1 MPLFPLLKHVRIEQ
15 YGLYPGFSRDGR
27 FEVTFGPGVTL
38 ILGANGLGK
47 TTLMTLLYRMLAGA
61 QELALPEGEVGNAR
75 LEAYDLSVAQRKQ
88 FANRVNDGAEN
99 AMCALTFDLG
109 ASTFTIR
116 RKLANLALEGWQL
129 GGVDQPLD
137 EQTLR
142 DAVTNAAGLGTFS
155 DWLLVLR
162 TLVFFFEDRRAL
174 VWDSG
179 AQRQLLRCL
188 LLTPAQAADWTR
200 QERSI
205 LSLDSR
211 LRNLQNAFRKEE
223 KIQRKQ
229 ATQVEDEPG
238 VRDALEVAELR
249 RQRLI
254 DERDVLT
261 ERIRVAERSRQ
272 EARLS
277 ALRAQDDYDRAL
289 RELERARLLAIESRM
304 PSADQSVRFIYAR
317 LMSDEQCL
325 VCTATDVADARAR
338 LAEAVAQRHC
348 VVCSSA
354 LAPAEVA
361 DVVELNEERLQ
372 ELQRRVER
380 SATKLEVAVADRDQT
395 HAAYMRDS
403 EQLAQR
409 ATEIEDAHQ
418 QVENLIN
425 QLPLDQSRRKELEK
439 RFQALNSM
447 VTELRAQL
455 ETERSAF
462 NASLDAFR
470 ATIYQS
476 AARIKEHFE
485 MVSRDFLYEESRLS
499 WTPDRRLVG
508 QTGGETYA
516 EYPAFSVELGGSD
529 FVGVQRRANPAYVSE
544 SQREFIDLAFRMALI
559 EVTSPD
565 HAGTICIDAPESSL
579 DAIFVDRA
587 ATVLARFADGK
598 SPNRL
603 IVTSNLGAGPLVPE
617 LLRKAAPP
625 GERTRTLTNL
635 FKAGQPTRAMVEGAT
650 EYERYLNDLMAE
662 LDAQ

>member
-1 MPLFPLLKHVRIEQ
+1 MALFPLLKHVRIEQ
-15 YGLYPGFSRDGR
+15 YGLYPGLARDGK
-27 FEVTFGPGVTL
+27 FEISFRPGLTL

-47 TTLMTLLYRMLAGA
+47 TTLMLLLYRMLAGI
-61 QELALPEGEVGNAR
+61 QDLGLPEGDVGNAS
-75 LEAYDLSVAQRKQ
+75 LGAYDLNAAQRRQ

-99 AMCALTFDLG
+99 TICSLTFDLG
-109 ASTFTIR
+109 TATFTVR
-116 RKLANLALEGWQL
+116 RKLANLALDGWQL
-129 GGVDQPLD
+129 GGIEQPLD

-142 DAVTNAAGLGTFS
+142 NAIIDAAGLGTFG

-188 LLTPAQAADWTR
+188 LLTPTQAADWTT

-211 LRNLQNAFRKEE
+211 LRNLQAAFRKEE
-223 KIQRKQ
+223 RIQRKQ
-229 ATQVEDEPG
+229 ASQIEDEPG
-238 VRDALEVAELR
+238 VRDALEVAEQR
-249 RQRLI
+249 RQRLT

-277 ALRAQDDYDRAL
+277 AFRAQDEYDRAL

-304 PSADQSVRFIYAR
+304 PTADQSVRFIFAR
-317 LMSDEQCL
+317 LMSDEHCL
-325 VCTATDVADARAR
+325 VCSSTEVADARAR
-338 LAEAVAQRHC
+338 LAEAIAHRQC
-348 VVCSSA
+348 VVCNSA
-354 LAPAEVA
+354 IAPTA

-372 ELQRRVER
+372 ELYRRVEHC
-380 SATKLEVAVADRDQT
+380 ATQLAVALTQRDEA
-395 HAAYMRDS
+395 HAAYQRDS

-409 ATEIEDAHQ
+409 ATELEDAHQ

-425 QLPLDQSRRKELEK
+425 QLPPDQSRRVELSK
-439 RFQALNSM
+439 RFDALNGM

-455 ETERSAF
+455 EIERAAF
-462 NASLDAFR
+462 NASLDTFR
-470 ATIYQS
+470 STIHRS
-476 AARIKEHFE
+476 AASIKEHFE
-485 MVSRDFLYEESRLS
+485 TVSRAFLYEESHLS

-508 QTGGETYA
+508 QTGGDSYA

-559 EVTSPD
+559 AVTSPD
-565 HAGTICIDAPESSL
+565 HGGTICIDAPESSL

-587 ATVLARFADGK
+587 VAVLARFADGT

-603 IVTSNLGAGPLVPE
+603 VVTSNLGAGPLVSE
-617 LLRKAAPP
+617 LLRKAARP
-625 GERTRTLTNL
+625 GERARALINL
-635 FKAGQPTRAMVEGAT
+635 FMAGQPTRAMVEGAK
-650 EYERYLNDLMAE
+650 EYERYLDKLMTE
-662 LDAQ
+662 LEEP

>member
-1 MPLFPLLKHVRIEQ
+1 MALFPLLKHVRIEQ
-15 YGLYPGFSRDGR
+15 YGLYPGLARDGT
-27 FEVTFGPGVTL
+27 FEVTFRPGVTL

-47 TTLMTLLYRMLAGA
+47 TTLMTLLYRMLAGT
-61 QELALPEGEVGNAR
+61 QELGLPEGEVGNAR
-75 LEAYDLSVAQRKQ
+75 LEAYDLSAAQRKQ

-99 AMCALTFDLG
+99 ALCALTFDLG
-109 ASTFTIR
+109 TTTFTVR

-129 GGVDQPLD
+129 SGIDQPLD
-137 EQTLR
+137 EQKLR
-142 DAVTNAAGLGTFS
+142 DVVIQAAGLGTFS

-211 LRNLQNAFRKEE
+211 LRNLQAAFRKEE
-223 KIQRKQ
+223 KVKRKQ

-238 VRDALEVAELR
+238 VRDALEVAEQR
-249 RQRLI
+249 RQRLT
-254 DERDVLT
+254 DERDALT

-272 EARLS
+272 DARLS
-277 ALRAQDDYDRAL
+277 ALRGQDEHDRAR

-304 PSADQSVRFIYAR
+304 PTADQSVRFIYAR

-325 VCTATDVADARAR
+325 VCTATDVTDAQAR
-338 LAEAVAQRHC
+338 LAEAIAQRHC
-348 VVCSSA
+348 VVCDSA
-354 LAPAEVA
+354 LAPAA

-372 ELQRRVER
+372 ELQRRVEH
-380 SATKLEVAVADRDQT
+380 SATQLAVAIADRDEA
-395 HAAYMRDS
+395 HATYLRDS
-403 EQLAQR
+403 EQLALR
-409 ATEIEDAHQ
+409 AMEIEDADHQ
-418 QVENLIN
+418 IANLIN
-425 QLPLDQSRRKELEK
+425 QLPLDQARRKVLEK
-439 RFQALNSM
+439 RFQDLNDM
-447 VTELRAQL
+447 VAELRAEL

-462 NASLDAFR
+462 NASLDEFR

-485 MVSRDFLYEESRLS
+485 AVARDFLYEESRLS

-516 EYPAFSVELGGSD
+516 EYPAFSVELSGSD

-587 ATVLARFADGK
+587 ATVLARFADGT
-598 SPNRL
+598 STNRL
-603 IVTSNLGAGPLVPE
+603 VVTSNLGAGPLVPE

-625 GERTRTLTNL
+625 GERAKTLTNL
-635 FKAGQPTRAMVEGAT
+635 FKAGQPTRAMVESVT
-650 EYERYLNDLMAE
+650 EYERYLDRLMTALE
-662 LDAQ
+662 AP

>member
-1 MPLFPLLKHVRIEQ
+1 MALFPLLKHVRIEK
-15 YGLYPGFSRDGR
+15 YGLYPGFARDGT
-27 FEVTFGPGVTL
+27 FEVTFRPGVTL

-47 TTLMTLLYRMLAGA
+47 TTLMTLLYRMLAGT
-61 QELALPEGEVGNAR
+61 QELGLPEGEVGNAR
-75 LEAYDLSVAQRKQ
+75 LEAYDLSAVQRKQ

-99 AMCALTFDLG
+99 ATCELTFDLG
-109 ASTFTIR
+109 TTTFSVR
-116 RKLANLALEGWQL
+116 RKLANLALDGWTL
-129 GGVDQPLD
+129 GGTDQALD
-137 EQTLR
+137 EQKLR
-142 DAVTNAAGLGTFS
+142 DTVTHAAGLGTFS

-188 LLTPAQAADWTR
+188 LLTPTQAADWTK

-211 LRNLQNAFRKEE
+211 LRNLQAAFRKEE
-223 KIQRKQ
+223 KIQRRQ
-229 ATQVEDEPG
+229 ATQIEDEPG
-238 VRDALEVAELR
+238 VRDALEVAEQR
-249 RQRLI
+249 RQRLT
-254 DERDVLT
+254 DERDALT
-261 ERIRVAERSRQ
+261 DRIRVAERSRQ

-277 ALRAQDDYDRAL
+277 ALRAQDEYDRAL

-304 PSADQSVRFIYAR
+304 PNADQSVRFIYAR
-317 LMSDEQCL
+317 LMSDNQCL
-325 VCTATDVADARAR
+325 VCTATDVAEVQAR

-348 VVCSSA
+348 VVCDSV
-354 LAPAEVA
+354 LAPAV
-361 DVVELNEERLQ
+361 DVIELNEERLQ

-380 SATKLEVAVADRDQT
+380 SATQLVVSATNRDEA
-395 HAAYMRDS
+395 HAAYLRDS
-403 EQLAQR
+403 EQLALR

-418 QVENLIN
+418 QVANLVN
-425 QLPLDQSRRKELEK
+425 QLPPDQSRRKELED
-439 RFQALNSM
+439 RFQTLNNM

-455 ETERSAF
+455 ETERATF
-462 NASLDAFR
+462 NASLDSFR
-470 ATIYQS
+470 ATIHQS

-485 MVSRDFLYEESRLS
+485 AVSSDFLYEESRLS

-508 QTGGETYA
+508 QTGGDTYA

-565 HAGTICIDAPESSL
+565 HVGTICIDAPESSL

-587 ATVLARFADGK
+587 ATVLARFADGT

-603 IVTSNLGAGPLVPE
+603 VVTSNLGAGPLVPE

-625 GERTRTLTNL
+625 GERAKTLTNL
-635 FKAGQPTRAMVEGAT
+635 FKAGQPTKAMVDGVV
-650 EYERYLNDLMAE
+650 EYERYLAKLMIALE
-662 LDAQ
+662 EP

>member
-1 MPLFPLLKHVRIEQ
+1 MALFPLLKHVRIEQ
-15 YGLYPGFSRDGR
+15 YGLYPGLARDGM
-27 FEVTFGPGVTL
+27 FEVKFRPGVTL
-38 ILGANGLGK
+38 VLGANGLGK
-47 TTLMTLLYRMLAGA
+47 TTLMTLLYRMLAGT
-61 QELALPEGEVGNAR
+61 QELGLPEGEVGNAR
-75 LEAYDLSVAQRKQ
+75 LEAYDLSAAQRKQ

-99 AMCALTFDLG
+99 ATCVLTFDLG
-109 ASTFTIR
+109 TTTFTVR
-116 RKLANLALEGWQL
+116 RKLANLALDGWQL

-137 EQTLR
+137 EQELR

-188 LLTPAQAADWTR
+188 LLTPSQAADWTR

-211 LRNLQNAFRKEE
+211 LRNLQAAFRKEE

-229 ATQVEDEPG
+229 ASQVEDEPG
-238 VRDALEVAELR
+238 VRDALEVAEQR
-249 RQRLI
+249 RQRLT
-254 DERDVLT
+254 DERDALT

-277 ALRAQDDYDRAL
+277 ALRAQDEHDRAL

-325 VCTATDVADARAR
+325 VCTATDVADAQAR
-338 LAEAVAQRHC
+338 LADAIAQRHC
-348 VVCSSA
+348 VVCNSA
-354 LAPAEVA
+354 LTPPA
-361 DVVELNEERLQ
+361 DIVELNEERLQ

-380 SATKLEVAVADRDQT
+380 SATQLAVAVADRDQAHT
-395 HAAYMRDS
+395 AYMHDS
-403 EQLAQR
+403 EQLALR
-409 ATEIEDAHQ
+409 ATELEDAHQ
-418 QVENLIN
+418 QVANLVN
-425 QLPLDQSRRKELEK
+425 QLPPDQSRRKELEK
-439 RFQALNSM
+439 RFQALNDM

-455 ETERSAF
+455 ETERAAF

-470 ATIYQS
+470 ATIFQS

-516 EYPAFSVELGGSD
+516 EYPAFSVELSGSD

-579 DAIFVDRA
+579 DAVFVDRA
-587 ATVLARFADGK
+587 ATVLARFADGT

-617 LLRKAAPP
+617 LLRRAAPP
-625 GERTRTLTNL
+625 GERAKTMTNL
-635 FKAGQPTRAMVEGAT
+635 FTAGQPTRAMVEGVT
-650 EYERYLNDLMAE
+650 DYERYLDELMTE
-662 LDAQ
+662 LEAP